1 MHWARTGQQPIAL
14 ELHGLQRLVV
24 VVPLVDVKGATL
36 EDVVGLHPSR
46 LLVGVLHGQGGGE
59 ATELVPPP
67 ESQLGEEPML
77 GCGFE
82 PRFQVL
88 LTEDDHLHQ
97 VEGSF
102 TTIKVFV
109 SQRVLVLKE
118 DLAEEYKL

>member
-1 MHWARTGQQPIAL
+1 M
-14 ELHGLQRLVV
+14 
-24 VVPLVDVKGATL
+24 
-36 EDVVGLHPSR
+36 
-46 LLVGVLHGQGGGE
+46 LHGQGGGE
-59 ATELVPPP
+59 APELVPPP
-67 ESQLGEEPML
+67 ECQLGEEPVL

-97 VEGSF
+97 VEGPL

-118 DLAEEYKL
+118 DLAEEYTL